1 MIMVMIRVN
10 EYLGPSE
17 QLEIRLIAVVAELLL
32 PTLSALEDTRIYSS
46 GINVF
51 LSNYQMVSIVLDS
64 ELTPVKGRNLS
75 PDFMELTVCQ
85 GRGIF

>member
-10 EYLGPSE
+10 ECLGPSE

-32 PTLSALEDTRIYSS
+32 PTLSALENAHIYSS

-51 LSNYQMVSIVLDS
+51 
-64 ELTPVKGRNLS
+64 
-75 PDFMELTVCQ
+75 
-85 GRGIF
+85 